1 LLIAERSVVF
11 FRDQELSPQAQ
22 KALGEYYG
30 EVEVH
35 VCDTARA
42 LAIH

>member
-1 LLIAERSVVF
+1 MKRSVVF
-11 FRDQELSPQAQ
+11 FRDQDLSPQAQ

-35 VCDTARA
+35 VCEGVAISTAT
-42 LAIH
+42 IH

>member
-1 LLIAERSVVF
+1 VVF
-11 FRDQELSPQAQ
+11 FRNQDLSPQQQ

-35 VCDTARA
+35 VSV
-42 LAIH
+42 